1 MLAELEIDE
10 PSVASVDRNANDEH
24 RLAMNLPH
32 YEAETL
38 ALGCITVL

>member
-1 MLAELEIDE
+1 MLVELEIDE
-10 PSVASVDRNANDEH
+10 PGFASVDRDAKGEH
-24 RLAMNLPH
+24 CLAMNLPH